1 MHEGITRSIA
11 YQLLMRGNAVVYCTV
26 EMANDVATLYTE
38 LVENGVGLGM
48 LRGRPL
54 RGSPKRPE
62 RKPEITVRPLSR
74 HDRRSRKHKK

>member
-1 MHEGITRSIA
+1 MHEGIARSGA

-26 EMANDVATLYTE
+26 EMANDVATLYLE
-38 LVENGVGLGM
+38 LVENVVALGM
-48 LRGRPL
+48 L